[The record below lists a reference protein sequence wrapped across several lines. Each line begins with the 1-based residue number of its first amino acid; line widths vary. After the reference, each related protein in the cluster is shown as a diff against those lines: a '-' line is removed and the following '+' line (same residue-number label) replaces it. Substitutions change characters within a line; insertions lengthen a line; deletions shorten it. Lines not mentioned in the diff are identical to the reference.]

1 MAMLLYRLGALSSR
15 NKYRVLAGWLVAV
28 AAVAALGVLFGGTM
42 VSARSIPGSPA
53 QVALNTMDRHFP
65 GSDNQSAEIV
75 LQAPRGHV
83 LDEPDLRTPV
93 NAGLASAA
101 HVPGVT
107 SVSSPA
113 AQTSPDGRTS
123 VVQVIF
129 STPKDGTVP
138 ARTLDG
144 LKQTGAQAERAGA
157 SVIFGGDAFKESP
170 SAINMTEIIG
180 VLVTLVI
187 LVITFGSMLAAG
199 LPLLTAILGVAGT
212 MMAMIGLSSV
222 VGISS
227 TAPVMAMMLGLAV
240 GIDYA
245 LFIVSRHRSQLAQG
259 MPVQKSIAKAT
270 ATAGSAVVFAGTTVV
285 VALVGLT
292 VARVPMLTSMGLTAA
307 GAVTVSVLLALTL
320 LPALLSMA
328 GDRLIPKPGSR
339 AARRETR
346 TEAPTMGTRWVTAVT
361 RRPKV
366 AVVTVVLGLLVLA
379 IPALQ
384 LRLALNDN
392 GSEPKATATRQAY
405 DTVSHAF
412 GPGANGPLIVL
423 VEGAPGGESKVM
435 PTADRLVKEL
445 DGTKGVA
452 FASPAQ
458 PSPDGQAARI
468 QVIPTTGPRTSQTSH
483 LVGQLRDLTEKAQN
497 DSGTTVA
504 VTGITA
510 ISVDIATKL
519 SGALLP
525 FTIVVVGMSLL
536 LLMVAFRSIAI
547 PIKATLGFL
556 LSVGASFGSI
566 VAVFQWGW
574 LSDALGVPSTGPIAS
589 FVPILVMAV
598 LFGLAMDYEVFLV
611 SSMRERYVKTRDSH
625 DAIVTGARHSARVVT
640 TAGLIMIAVFAS
652 FMFKRDPNSMP
663 IALALGFGV
672 LVDAFAVRMTLVPA
686 VLKLLGDRAWYL
698 PRWLDRILPSVDVE
712 GSDVDTDHAG
722 TTAPAKEPALHA

>member
-1 MAMLLYRLGALSSR
+1 MATLLYRLGALSSR
-15 NKYRVLAGWLVAV
+15 NKYRMLAGWLVAI
-28 AAVAALGVLFGGTM
+28 AAIATLGVAFAGTM
-42 VSARSIPGSPA
+42 ESARSIPGSPA
-53 QVALNTMDRHFP
+53 QVALDKMDHHFP
-65 GSDNQSAEIV
+65 SSDTQTAEIV
-75 LQAPRGHV
+75 IQAPPGHV
-83 LDEPDLRTPV
+83 LDEPGLRTPIRS
-93 NAGLASAA
+93 GLESAA
-101 HVPGVT
+101 QVPGVT
-107 SVSSPA
+107 SVSEPA
-113 AQTSPDGRTS
+113 AQLSQDGRTS
-123 VVQVIF
+123 VVQVTF

-157 SVIFGGDAFKESP
+157 SMLFGGDAFKESAAP
-170 SAINMTEIIG
+170 VNVTEIIG

-187 LVITFGSMLAAG
+187 LILTFGSMLAAG

-222 VGISS
+222 VGISDTS
-227 TAPVMAMMLGLAV
+227 PVMAMMLGLAV

-346 TEAPTMGTRWVTAVT
+346 THGSTMGTRWVAGVM
-361 RRPKV
+361 RRPKRTVV
-366 AVVTVVLGLLVLA
+366 AVVLGLLVLA
-379 IPALQ
+379 IPAMQ
-384 LRLALNDN
+384 LKLALTDN
-392 GSEPKATATRQAY
+392 GSEPKSSSTRQAY
-405 DTVSHAF
+405 DRVSDAF

-423 VEGAPGGESKVM
+423 VEGTPGNEGKVAAASDLM
-435 PTADRLVKEL
+435 VKEL
-445 DGTKGVA
+445 AGTKGVA
-452 FASPAQ
+452 FTSPAQ
-458 PSPDGQAARI
+458 PSADRLAARI
-468 QVIPTTGPRTSQTSH
+468 QVIPTTGPRTSETSH
-483 LVGQLRDLTEKAQN
+483 LVGQLREMTAHVEGKTGAY
-497 DSGTTVA
+497 VA

-510 ISVDIATKL
+510 VSVDIADKL

-525 FTIVVVGMSLL
+525 FTIVVVGLSLL

-574 LSDALGVPSTGPIAS
+574 LSDTLGVPSVGPIAS

-611 SSMRERYVKTRDSH
+611 SSMRERYVKTRRSD
-625 DAIVTGARHSARVVT
+625 DAIIAGTRHSARVVT
-640 TAGLIMIAVFAS
+640 TAALIMIAVFVS
-652 FMFKRDPNSMP
+652 FLFTRDPNSMP

-672 LVDAFAVRMTLVPA
+672 MIDAFAVRMTLVPA

-712 GSDVDTDHAG
+712 GSDVDTDPAG
-722 TTAPAKEPALHA
+722 TTAPAKATPLHA